1 MRDKYQKT
9 YKRTFMITEN
19 SVIGEI
25 VARDIKAAVVFESVG
40 IDYCCRGNR
49 MLSEVC
55 KEQSLEIQPIMDK
68 LLATNTESS
77 TEIDFNSW
85 PLERLVD
92 HVEQVHHHFVRT
104 EIPLL
109 QQRIDRICTVHGSR
123 HPELLEVNKLFNET
137 AAELTQHM
145 VKEERMLFPH
155 IKALESATSKNEKIE
170 KAPFGTVSNPIE
182 MMMQE
187 HTNEGDRF
195 VRIAELTNNYTPPA
209 DACNTYKVTFQT
221 LKEFE
226 QDLHRHI
233 HLENN
238 ILFPKA
244 VELEKKMDS

>member
-1 MRDKYQKT
+1 
-9 YKRTFMITEN
+9 MITEN
-19 SVIGEI
+19 SIIGEI
-25 VARDIKAAVVFESVG
+25 VAQDIKAAVVFESVG

-49 MLSEVC
+49 KLSEVC
-55 KEQSLEIQPIMDK
+55 KEQSLDIKPIMEK
-68 LLATNTESS
+68 LLAASS
-77 TEIDFNSW
+77 DKDPSSEIDFNSW
-85 PLERLVD
+85 PLERLAD
-92 HVEQVHHHFVRT
+92 HVEKTHHEFVRN

-109 QQRIDRICTVHGSR
+109 KQRIDRICTVHGER
-123 HPELLEVNKLFNET
+123 HPELFEVNNLFTQT
-137 AAELTQHM
+137 AEELSHHM

-155 IKALESATSKNEKIE
+155 IKALEAAAYKNEKIE

-187 HTNEGDRF
+187 HKDEGDRF
-195 VRIAELTNNYTPPA
+195 VKIAELTNNFTPPA

-244 VELEKKMDS
+244 VELEKKMDA

>member
-1 MRDKYQKT
+1 
-9 YKRTFMITEN
+9 MITEN
-19 SVIGEI
+19 SYIGEI
-25 VARDIKAAVVFESVG
+25 VAKDIKAAVVFESVG

-49 MLSEVC
+49 ILSEVC
-55 KEQSLEIQPIMDK
+55 QEQSLDIKPIMEK
-68 LLATNTESS
+68 LQAISS
-77 TEIDFNSW
+77 DVDPSSGIDFNSW
-85 PLERLVD
+85 SLERLAD
-92 HVEQVHHHFVRT
+92 HVEQTHHNFVRS

-109 QQRIDRICTVHGSR
+109 QQRIDRICTVHGAR

-137 AAELTQHM
+137 AEELSQHM

-155 IKALESATSKNEKIE
+155 IKALETASNKNEKLE
-170 KAPFGTVSNPIE
+170 TPAFGTVSNPIE
-182 MMMQE
+182 MMMKE
-187 HTNEGDRF
+187 HTDEGDRF
-195 VRIAELTNNYTPPA
+195 VKIAELTNNFTPPA

-244 VELEKKMDS
+244 IKLEKALES

>member
-1 MRDKYQKT
+1 
-9 YKRTFMITEN
+9 MITE
-19 SVIGEI
+19 SSYIGEI
-25 VARDIKAAVVFESVG
+25 VAKDIKAAVIFESVG

-49 MLSEVC
+49 TLSDVC
-55 KEQSLEIQPIMDK
+55 KEQSLEIKLIMEKLQPANSALDQ
-68 LLATNTESS
+68 SS
-77 TEIDFNSW
+77 NEIDFNSW
-85 PLERLVD
+85 TLERLAN
-92 HVEQVHHHFVRT
+92 HIEQIHHQFVRS

-109 QQRIDRICTVHGSR
+109 QQRIDRICSVHGAR
-123 HPELLEVNKLFNET
+123 HPELLEINKLFKQT
-137 AAELTQHM
+137 TTELMQHM
-145 VKEERMLFPH
+145 AKEEQMLFPH
-155 IKALESATSKNEKIE
+155 IKALETAANKNEKIE
-170 KAPFGTVSNPIE
+170 KPPFGSVSNPIE

-195 VRIAELTNNYTPPA
+195 VKIAELTNNFTPPA

-244 VELEKKMDS
+244 VNLEKKMEC